1 MVNGKRQSSVTPTG
15 AKAWFRH
22 AGALLVCFWH
32 LSGVCHTQFLSFF
45 HPWRTAV
52 ALDAAC
58 LSDGSTLFK
67 EYPQMKKVFSLVLAG
82 ALILAAAT
90 AFADAKRLTLA
101 TGGTSGVYFPL
112 GGAIGQV
119 LTSKSNGAL
128 AITAQATGASGE
140 NMRLVEAGDVDFAI
154 VQNDV
159 ADSAFNGKA
168 PFRAKLE
175 DVRAIARLYPEYL
188 HVVASKD
195 SGVTKLED
203 FKGKKV
209 SVGARGSGNEVNCRQ
224 IFGFYGLDYKNVE
237 PIFLPYGETAD
248 QFKDRQLDG
257 FVFTIGTPNPAI
269 QDITTAQEVVFVPL
283 DGAKA
288 DEIVAK
294 FPYLVKDA
302 IPAKTYKGQE
312 NAVPTLSVQ
321 AILVAN
327 KNMPDD
333 VAYTLTKTLFENL
346 GDVAKAHNKGAEISL
361 QHAADGVTI
370 PFHPGAAKYLKEKG
384 ALK

>member
-1 MVNGKRQSSVTPTG
+1 MKRICIL
-15 AKAWFRH
+15 
-22 AGALLVCFWH
+22 AL
-32 LSGVCHTQFLSFF
+32 S
-45 HPWRTAV
+45 A
-52 ALDAAC
+52 
-58 LSDGSTLFK
+58 
-67 EYPQMKKVFSLVLAG
+67 

-90 AFADAKRLTLA
+90 AFAADTKRLTMA

-112 GGAIGQV
+112 GGAISQV
-119 LTSKSNGAL
+119 LTNKSNGAL
-128 AITAQATGASGE
+128 SITAQATGASGE
-140 NMRLVEAGDVDFAI
+140 NMRLTQANEVDLAI

-159 ADSAFNGKA
+159 AHSAYNGLE
-168 PFRAKLE
+168 PFKKKLG

-195 SGVTKLED
+195 SGVKTLAD

-224 IFGFYGLDYKNVE
+224 MFGFYGLNYDNIK

-248 QFKDRQLDG
+248 QFKDRALDG

-283 DGAKA
+283 DGAKS

-302 IPAKTYKGQE
+302 IPANTYRGQTQP
-312 NAVPTLSVQ
+312 VPTLSVQ
-321 AILVAN
+321 AILVVN
-327 KNMPDD
+327 KDMPDD
-333 VAYTLTKTLFENL
+333 VAYTITKTLFDNV
-346 GDVAKAHNKGAEISL
+346 DAVAKAHNKGAEITL
-361 QHAADGVTI
+361 KQATDGVTI
-370 PFHPGAAKYLKEKG
+370 PFHPGAAKFLKEKG
-384 ALK
+384 VLK

>member
-1 MVNGKRQSSVTPTG
+1 M
-15 AKAWFRH
+15 
-22 AGALLVCFWH
+22 
-32 LSGVCHTQFLSFF
+32 
-45 HPWRTAV
+45 
-52 ALDAAC
+52 
-58 LSDGSTLFK
+58 
-67 EYPQMKKVFSLVLAG
+67 
-82 ALILAAAT
+82 
-90 AFADAKRLTLA
+90 
-101 TGGTSGVYFPL
+101 
-112 GGAIGQV
+112 
-119 LTSKSNGAL
+119 
-128 AITAQATGASGE
+128 
-140 NMRLVEAGDVDFAI
+140 
-154 VQNDV
+154 
-159 ADSAFNGKA
+159 
-168 PFRAKLE
+168 
-175 DVRAIARLYPEYL
+175 RAIARLYPEYL

-257 FVFTIGTPNPAI
+257 FVFTIGTPNPAM
-269 QDITTAQEVVFVPL
+269 
-283 DGAKA
+283 A

-333 VAYTLTKTLFENL
+333 VAYALTKTLFENL